1 MFAMVNGLS
10 EELCLLSGVA
20 SSGYYVRTGKS
31 ASLSGLAEFLQRWAK
46 DALLDVKRNNI
57 SYNISLPVWRAI
69 FLPCP
74 KKPYSAGFAAM
85 Q

>member
-1 MFAMVNGLS
+1 MSGHILELS
-10 EELCLLSGVA
+10 SNVERKRVV
-20 SSGYYVRTGKS
+20 YRNRY
-31 ASLSGLAEFLQRWAK
+31 
-46 DALLDVKRNNI
+46 VKRNNI
-57 SYNISLPVWRAI
+57 SYNMSLPVWRAI